1 MRQRRQTRPRIPEWQ
16 RRALLLAEA
25 LREVAE
31 RVAIEHVEDT
41 IAQGRAPARAVTM
54 LGRPADACMSKYA
67 AIGRVRDAW
76 LAMVRDDPAALAPYA
91 EEIAARLALLE
102 AAGRPYREID
112 HG

>member
-1 MRQRRQTRPRIPEWQ
+1 MRVTRRPRPSLAEWQ

-31 RVAIEHVEDT
+31 RVAIEHVEET

-54 LGRPADACMSKYA
+54 LGRPADACMSKYG

-76 LAMVRDDPAALAPYA
+76 LGMARDDPATLAPYA